1 MRYLSTKMI
10 IFAQKRTY
18 YHNNYA
24 MKKLI
29 FALLAVSSFSGATAQ
44 NFREWQD
51 PNVNQVNR
59 APMHAS
65 FFAFE
70 SLEASLQDKQL
81 SDNYLDLNGTWKFNW
96 QKDAVNYVSDFYKTT
111 FNDETWGTMP
121 VPGMWEL
128 NGYGDPLYTNTP
140 YAWDRQFRN
149 NPPEVPVKNNHVGYY
164 RRHIEIPANWNGRQ
178 VIIHIGAASSNMYL
192 WVNGKYVG
200 YSEDNKL
207 EEEFDITA
215 FVKPGKNLIA
225 MQVFRWCDG
234 TYLEDQDY
242 FRYAGI
248 ARDCYLYSRGK
259 SHIEDIRVNTDLDA
273 QYKDATLSVD
283 IKTKGGGTIDLE
295 LIDSQGNVV
304 AQQSIAAK
312 PSTKTSLEVSD
323 PKKWSSETPNLYTL
337 RATLRTGKKTLEV
350 IPINVGFRKVEI
362 KNAQL
367 LVNGQPVLIKGANR
381 HELDPDG
388 GYVISRERM
397 LQDIKLFKQFN
408 LNAVRTCHYP
418 DDAYW
423 YELCDKYG
431 IYVTAEANIES
442 HGMGYGEHTLAK
454 NPAFAKAHIERNERN
469 VARAF
474 NNPSVIVWS
483 LGNEAGM
490 GQNFKDAYNLIK
502 KMDPSRP
509 IHYERALSED
519 FDPAGEGFTDITC
532 PMYAD
537 YYYTERYGQDKSVT
551 RPLIQCEY
559 AHAMG
564 NSQGG
569 FKEYWDLIRKYDNV
583 QGGYIW
589 DFVDQS
595 LRWTGKNGAMIY
607 AYGGDFNPYD
617 ATDGNFCNNGLVSPD
632 RVPNP
637 HMYEV
642 GYYYQNIWSTLK
654 GDAVEV
660 YNENFFSDLSN
671 YAMNWQLVRNGEV
684 IKAGT
689 VNNLNVEPQQKA
701 MVKLSIGDI
710 PADGAEYF
718 LNLSYTLKSKDGILP
733 AGHIAAHQQLLVQ
746 EATKPVFAEKAK
758 KVSTNMPEVIDND
771 VNYLIVKGDNFQID
785 FRKRNGFICLY
796 EVGGLQILAEDA
808 QFTPNFWRAPTDND
822 FGANLQ
828 RKYAGWKNPDMKL
841 ISLNKEQKD
850 NQTVVVAQYDMPKVA
865 AKLAMTYVINNEGA
879 IKVTQ
884 KMTVDQAKAKAYR
897 ESNPY
902 SYKKRDMPVV
912 EGDVMTQ
919 ESDMFR
925 FGMQLPMAK
934 SFENIEY
941 YGRGPVETYIDRKNS
956 ENIGIYTSTVT
967 DELYN
972 YIRPQE
978 TGNHV
983 DVRWFKIMNAGGKG
997 LTVVAEKPFS
1007 ASALHY
1013 TIESL
1018 DEGFEKQNWHSQE
1031 IPQADLTN
1039 VCIDLVQCG
1048 LGCVNS
1054 WGAVPRDEYL
1064 VKYQDY
1070 EFTFSL
1076 LPM

>member
-1 MRYLSTKMI
+1 
-10 IFAQKRTY
+10 
-18 YHNNYA
+18 
-24 MKKLI
+24 MKKLFI
-29 FALLAVSSFSGATAQ
+29 SILAVCSITSAAAQ
-44 NFREWQD
+44 TYKEWQD

-59 APMHAS
+59 APMHAA

-70 SLEASLQDKQL
+70 SIEASKQDKQL
-81 SDNYLDLNGTWKFNW
+81 SDNYLDINGTWKFSW

-111 FNDETWGTMP
+111 YNDEAWGTMP

-128 NGYGDPLYTNTP
+128 NGYGDPQYTNIP
-140 YAWDRQFRN
+140 YAWDRQYKN
-149 NPPEVPVKNNHVGYY
+149 NPPYVPIKDNHVGYY
-164 RRHIEIPANWNGRQ
+164 RRQIEIPAGWNGRQ
-178 VIIHIGAASSNMYL
+178 VMIHIGAASSNMYI

-207 EEEFDITA
+207 EEEFDITS

-273 QYKDATLSVD
+273 QYRDATLTVD
-283 IKTKGGGTIDLE
+283 LKAKGSGTIALE
-295 LIDSQGNVV
+295 LLDAQGNVV
-304 AQQSIAAK
+304 AEQNIAAK
-312 PSTKTSLEVSD
+312 ATTKATFAVSN
-323 PKKWSSETPNLYTL
+323 PNKWTSETPYLYTL
-337 RATLRTGKKTLEV
+337 RASLKSGSKTLEV
-350 IPINVGFRKVEI
+350 IPVKIGFRKVEI

-388 GYVISRERM
+388 GYVMSRERM

-418 DDAYW
+418 DDSYW
-423 YELCDKYG
+423 YELCDEYG

-442 HGMGYGEHTLAK
+442 HGMGYGAQSLAK
-454 NPAFAKAHIERNERN
+454 DPSFAKAHIERNERN
-469 VARAF
+469 VARNF
-474 NNPSVIVWS
+474 NHPSVIVWS
-483 LGNEAGM
+483 LGNEGGM
-490 GQNFKDAYNLIK
+490 GQNFKDAYNFVK

-509 IHYERALSED
+509 IHYERATSEE
-519 FDPAGEGFTDITC
+519 FDPAGDGWTDINC

-537 YYYTERYGQDKSVT
+537 YEYTERYGKSKKVT

-595 LRWTGKNGAMIY
+595 LRWTGKDGVMIY
-607 AYGGDFNPYD
+607 AYGGDFNTYD
-617 ATDGNFCNNGLVSPD
+617 ATDGNFCDNGLVSPD

-660 YNENFFSDLSN
+660 FNENFFTDLSN
-671 YAMNWQLVRNGEV
+671 YAMHWQLVRNGEV

-689 VNNLNVEPQQKA
+689 VSDIKAGPQQKA
-701 MVKLSIGDI
+701 TVKLGMGTI

-718 LNLSYTLKSKDGILP
+718 LNLSYTLKEKDGILP
-733 AGHIAAHQQLLVQ
+733 AGHEAAHQQLEVQ
-746 EATKPVFAEKAK
+746 KATAPIFVEKAK
-758 KVSTNMPEVIDND
+758 KVNTILPEVNDDD
-771 VNYLIVKGDNFQID
+771 VNYLIIKGINFQID
-785 FRKRNGFICLY
+785 FNKHNGFLCNY
-796 EVGGLQILAEDA
+796 EVGGLQMLAEDA
-808 QFTPNFWRAPTDND
+808 ELTPNFWRAPTDND

-828 RKYAGWKNPDMKL
+828 RKYAVWKNPTFKL
-841 ISLNKEQKD
+841 ESLKNEQKD
-850 NQTVVVAQYDMPKVA
+850 NATVISAEYTMPQVA
-865 AKLAMTYVINNEGA
+865 AKLAMTYVISNDGA
-879 IKVTQ
+879 IKVTE

-902 SYKKRDMPVV
+902 GYEKRDAPVV
-912 EGDVMTQ
+912 EGEVRTQ

-934 SFENIEY
+934 CFENLEY
-941 YGRGPVETYIDRKNS
+941 YGRGPVETYNDRKDS
-956 ENIGIYTSTVT
+956 EHIGIYNSTVT
-967 DELYN
+967 DEFYN

-983 DVRWFKIMNAGGKG
+983 DLRWYKIMNAGGHG
-997 LTVVAEKPFS
+997 LTVVAEKPFN

-1018 DEGFEKQNWHSQE
+1018 DEGMQKQNWHSQE

-1048 LGCVNS
+1048 LGCINS
-1054 WGAVPRDEYL
+1054 WGAIPRDEYL
-1064 VKYQDY
+1064 VKYQDH
-1070 EFTFSL
+1070 EFTFTL
-1076 LPM
+1076 FPM

>member
-1 MRYLSTKMI
+1 
-10 IFAQKRTY
+10 
-18 YHNNYA
+18 
-24 MKKLI
+24 MKKLLI
-29 FALLAVSSFSGATAQ
+29 SILAVCSMSATAQ
-44 NFREWQD
+44 TYKEWQD
-51 PNVNQVNR
+51 PTINQVNR
-59 APMHAS
+59 APMHAT
-65 FFAFE
+65 FFAYE
-70 SLEASLQDKQL
+70 SVEASKLDKQL
-81 SDNYLDLNGTWKFNW
+81 SDNYVDLNGTWKFNW
-96 QKDAVNYVSDFYKTT
+96 QKDAVNYVSDFFKPSY
-111 FNDETWGTMP
+111 NDESWGVMP

-128 NGYGDPLYTNTP
+128 NGYGDPQYTNIP
-140 YAWDRQFRN
+140 YAWDRQYKN
-149 NPPEVPVKNNHVGYY
+149 NPPYVPIKDNHIGYY
-164 RRHIEIPANWNGRQ
+164 RREIEVPANWNGRQ
-178 VIIHIGAASSNMYL
+178 VMIHIGAASSNMYL

-207 EEEFDITA
+207 EEEFDITPY
-215 FVKPGKNLIA
+215 VKPGKNLIA

-248 ARDCYLYSRGK
+248 ARDCYLYSRNK
-259 SHIEDIRVNTDLDA
+259 THIEDINVNTDLDA
-273 QYKDATLSVD
+273 QYKDATLTVD
-283 IKTKGGGTIDLE
+283 IKAKGSATIALE
-295 LIDSQGNVV
+295 LIDAQGNVV
-304 AQQSIAAK
+304 ASQNVAAK
-312 PSTKTSLEVSD
+312 AATKATFNVENPL
-323 PKKWSSETPNLYTL
+323 KWTAETPNLYTL
-337 RATLRTGKKTLEV
+337 RATVKAGSNTLEV
-350 IPINVGFRKVEI
+350 IPVRVGFRKVEI

-367 LVNGQPVLIKGANR
+367 LVNGQPVLIKGADR

-397 LQDIKLFKQFN
+397 LQDAKIFKQFN

-418 DDAYW
+418 DDEYW
-423 YELCDKYG
+423 YEICDIYG

-442 HGMGYGEHTLAK
+442 HGMGYGPATLAK
-454 NPAFAKAHIERNERN
+454 NASFNKAHIERNERN
-469 VARAF
+469 VAR
-474 NNPSVIVWS
+474 NYNHPSVIVWS

-490 GQNFKDAYNLIK
+490 GQNFKDAYNYVK

-519 FDPAGEGFTDITC
+519 FDIAGEGYTDITC

-537 YYYTERYGQDKSVT
+537 YNYTEMYGQNKEAT

-564 NSQGG
+564 NSEGG
-569 FKEYWDLIRKYDNV
+569 FAEYWELIRKYPNV

-595 LRWTGKNGAMIY
+595 IRWTGKNGKQIW
-607 AYGGDFNPYD
+607 AYGGDFNKTD
-617 ATDGNFCNNGLVSPD
+617 ATDQNFCDNGLISPD

-642 GYYYQNIWSTLK
+642 GYYYQNIWTTLK
-654 GDAVEV
+654 GSSLEI
-660 YNENFFSDLSN
+660 YNENFFIDLSN
-671 YAMNWQLVRNGEV
+671 YRLEWKLVRNGEV
-684 IKAGT
+684 QKTGIINDLKVA
-689 VNNLNVEPQQKA
+689 PQQKA
-701 MVKLSIGDI
+701 TVDI
-710 PADGAEYF
+710 ALGEVPNDGAEYF
-718 LNLSYTLKSKDGILP
+718 VNVYYTLKDKEPLLP
-733 AGHIAAHQQLLVQ
+733 AGHIAAKQQLAVKA
-746 EATKPVFAEKAK
+746 ATACTLACEKTKKPCTV
-758 KVSTNMPEVIDND
+758 VPEVADND
-771 VNYLIVKGDNFQID
+771 VNYLIVKGNNFQID
-785 FRKRNGFICLY
+785 FNKHNGYLCSY
-796 EVGGLQILAEDA
+796 VVNGDEMLAEGA
-808 QFTPNFWRAPTDND
+808 ELTPNFWRAPTDND

-828 RKYAGWKNPDMKL
+828 RKYAAWKNPTITL
-841 ISLNKEQKD
+841 ESLKNEQKD
-850 NQTVVVAQYDMPKVA
+850 NKTIVSAEYNMPQVA
-865 AKLAMTYVINNEGA
+865 AKLALTYVITNDGVVT
-879 IKVTQ
+879 VTQ

-902 SYKKRDMPVV
+902 GYKKRDAPVA
-912 EGDVMTQ
+912 EGEVRTQ

-925 FGMQLPMAK
+925 FGMQLPLKQA
-934 SFENIEY
+934 FENLKY
-941 YGRGPVETYIDRKNS
+941 YGRGPVETYIDRKDS
-956 ENIGIYTSTVT
+956 EFLGIYESTVT
-967 DELYN
+967 DELYS

-983 DVRWFKIMNAGGKG
+983 DLRWWNITKPGGHG

-1018 DEGFEKQNWHSQE
+1018 DEGIAKRNLHTPE
-1031 IPQADLTN
+1031 IEPANLTN

-1054 WGAVPRDEYL
+1054 WGAIPRDEYL

-1070 EFTFSL
+1070 EFTFTL